1 MKYGLLVYPE
11 TQNLGDDIQS
21 YAALQFLPR
30 VDYYLDR
37 EHLNLF
43 RSQNGEQVAAIMNAW
58 YMNNKFN
65 WPPANAIAPLYVSV
79 HFSQED
85 YFGINTRFLDDLG
98 GNALQGYGSIGCRD
112 VETFHMLQEKG
123 IQSYFSACLTLTL
136 PRKFE
141 KSVDFSYACLVN
153 VPKEITACV
162 SKICPDL
169 NIREMSQEPHKL
181 NTLTWNQR
189 FRLVE
194 EYLTFY
200 QNASFVLTTKLHCA
214 LPCLALGTPVL
225 LLKDSSLYDLKRFS
239 GLDEFL
245 YVSDTESFLSGKCSW
260 QPNNPPPNS
269 SAYLPYRESLIQ
281 KCTTFVND
289 CENGIETPHREFS
302 AEQRLAWQSSLLER
316 AQDNVNHRF
325 SELYQTLSELQAS
338 KDWLEQHS
346 EEQEQWIGKLQLDK
360 DWFEQHS
367 REQERWISEL
377 QADKKWLEQHNRAQ
391 ENEIARLQER
401 LTQNKGS

>member
-123 IQSYFSACLTLTL
+123 IQSYG
-136 PRKFE
+136 
-141 KSVDFSYACLVN
+141 
-153 VPKEITACV
+153 VPYIDVTA
-162 SKICPDL
+162 
-169 NIREMSQEPHKL
+169 
-181 NTLTWNQR
+181 
-189 FRLVE
+189 
-194 EYLTFY
+194 
-200 QNASFVLTTKLHCA
+200 
-214 LPCLALGTPVL
+214 
-225 LLKDSSLYDLKRFS
+225 
-239 GLDEFL
+239 
-245 YVSDTESFLSGKCSW
+245 
-260 QPNNPPPNS
+260 
-269 SAYLPYRESLIQ
+269 
-281 KCTTFVND
+281 
-289 CENGIETPHREFS
+289 
-302 AEQRLAWQSSLLER
+302 
-316 AQDNVNHRF
+316 
-325 SELYQTLSELQAS
+325 
-338 KDWLEQHS
+338 
-346 EEQEQWIGKLQLDK
+346 
-360 DWFEQHS
+360 
-367 REQERWISEL
+367 
-377 QADKKWLEQHNRAQ
+377 
-391 ENEIARLQER
+391 
-401 LTQNKGS
+401 